1 MSLEVVVNACAS
13 FDDCDEVAALCGSSF
28 PEEVW
33 SQGLSVHQW
42 AQIEADDLRHTPAWW
57 KQIGL
62 AREGSSTGRL
72 LGVVVLTLEKEAD
85 ESISWSE
92 YSRRVGCG
100 PTVLSW
106 MYDQVLD
113 EALLDYECLIDFIA
127 VSPEARGKGVGAKLM
142 CWAEDAGTAIL
153 AETQGAAVAA
163 LGVDMTLWVAADNAA
178 ACRLYQRSGYAV
190 VRRTDSGTC
199 TCLASQV
206 HKWFLGHPV
215 WIKMRKQ
222 LPVPEHLASLKP
234 CQQSFSLAVA
244 AGSGACA
251 ALACTTAAL
260 GGEGRF
266 EEVPLGPAQI
276 SLEPAHD
283 SAQTAISRSA
293 VSLPAMAA
301 SSLFGS
307 KHPVK
312 DTRAQLSVE
321 LQAVGS
327 LGAGHLKTAL
337 AGGSREPACGEALA
351 SSRLSAAAAAP
362 ACARS
367 VASASVALVTA
378 TSDSSDS
385 EDEEGLEVD
394 VAHAAAAHRST
405 TEAAGGC
412 DVFRLVSLKS
422 DAETASN

>member
-1 MSLEVVVNACAS
+1 MAAQLCLVLRGACAGWR
-13 FDDCDEVAALCGSSF
+13 GS
-28 PEEVW
+28 
-33 SQGLSVHQW
+33 L
-42 AQIEADDLRHTPAWW
+42 AINTLRC
-57 KQIGL
+57 
-62 AREGSSTGRL
+62 R
-72 LGVVVLTLEKEAD
+72 
-85 ESISWSE
+85 
-92 YSRRVGCG
+92 
-100 PTVLSW
+100 
-106 MYDQVLD
+106 
-113 EALLDYECLIDFIA
+113 ALLL
-127 VSPEARGKGVGAKLM
+127 
-142 CWAEDAGTAIL
+142 
-153 AETQGAAVAA
+153 
-163 LGVDMTLWVAADNAA
+163 AA
-178 ACRLYQRSGYAV
+178 A
-190 VRRTDSGTC
+190 
-199 TCLASQV
+199 
-206 HKWFLGHPV
+206 V